1 MILPLHHQFLNLI
14 EVLEK
19 MLSNEQFAQLANKGG
34 ASRSFKT
41 GEEPKGPG
49 VMVSIPG
56 AEKIT
61 NAPYSAEEAKS
72 FKEQYAA
79 KAKGDVYQG
88 AWKSGDKIFSDI
100 SEKHTTLPAARKA
113 GIENK
118 QIAGYDLGG
127 TDKRRMSGGNIYF
140 GRKVPGIESNPE
152 FVGSAHATSEA
163 ERMEP
168 KPKAQ
173 EFAEQAHISRGAT
186 YKGKKISVNEV
197 YATIAKNRRNR
208 GV

>member
-1 MILPLHHQFLNLI
+1 
-14 EVLEK
+14 
-19 MLSNEQFAQLANKGG
+19 MLSNKQFANLANQGG

-41 GEEPKGPG
+41 GKAPEGPG

-56 AEKIT
+56 AEKVT
-61 NAPYSAEEAKS
+61 DAPYTAEQAQG
-72 FKEQYAA
+72 FKTEYAA
-79 KAKGDVYQG
+79 KAPVDAYQG
-88 AWKSGDKIFSDI
+88 AWKTGKKMFADI
-100 SEKHTTLPAARKA
+100 SVKQRTLPEARKA
-113 GIENK
+113 GIENS

-140 GRKVPGIESNPE
+140 GRKVPGVESNPE
-152 FVGSAHATSEA
+152 FVASAHATSEV

-173 EFAEQAHISRGAT
+173 EFAEQSHISRGAT
-186 YKGKKISVNEV
+186 NKGKKISVNEV